1 MIIVYDDILKACF
14 SKHSQWPPKSFRL
27 RQWPPKNFR
36 LSPGLR
42 VNAAISFL
50 GCLRS
55 NYSLVILLI
64 GCLIAFAFAR
74 LES

>member
-1 MIIVYDDILKACF
+1 MFDVLFILLRITNDDKSKACF
-14 SKHSQWPPKSFRL
+14 SKHS
-27 RQWPPKNFR
+27 QWPPKNFR

-55 NYSLVILLI
+55 NYSLVILLT
-64 GCLIAFAFAR
+64 CFMCFL
-74 LES
+74 LPLKH